1 MRCRDFPAAHFLF
14 LLEPIA
20 HPAEGDDP
28 VAVRDDGTADM
39 LDMGVQGAGVSGELP
54 APDDVQQALAGEGHV
69 RVAHQHGEQV
79 ELPGR
84 QVDLAAVHLHPPGS
98 QVQHQ
103 PAAAE
108 HLRLLRG
115 QLPSHSR

>member
-84 QVDLAAVHLHPPGS
+84 QVDLAAVHLHPPSS
-98 QVQHQ
+98 QVQHDSKIGR
-103 PAAAE
+103 ANV
-108 HLRLLRG
+108 
-115 QLPSHSR
+115 